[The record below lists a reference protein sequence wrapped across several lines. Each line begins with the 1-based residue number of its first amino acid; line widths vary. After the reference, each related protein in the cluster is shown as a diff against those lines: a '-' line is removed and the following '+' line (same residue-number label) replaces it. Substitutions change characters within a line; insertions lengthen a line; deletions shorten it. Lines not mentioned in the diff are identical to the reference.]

1 MKVLKMNDHV
11 RFENTL
17 GIMDCDQFDIIVPTE
32 SGWDFFPVWFRYRQK
47 SCEIIMKNQLIWS
60 TQDGIHNEF
69 K

>member
-32 SGWDFFPVWFRYRQK
+32 SGWDFFPVWFIDR
-47 SCEIIMKNQLIWS
+47 NQLIWS
-60 TQDGIHNEF
+60 TQVGNHNEF
-69 K
+69 KIQIINR

>member
-32 SGWDFFPVWFRYRQK
+32 SGWYSFYSMIYRQK
-47 SCEIIMKNQLIWS
+47 SCEIIMKNQLNWS